1 MCISYDIHLLRRSES
16 VRVELPWTYMSV
28 VNFAV
33 HGFPYGN
40 AVDKTAVIEIYDIPC
55 FNSTTDY

>member
-28 VNFAV
+28 INFAV
-33 HGFPYGN
+33 HGFPWQR
-40 AVDKTAVIEIYDIPC
+40 
-55 FNSTTDY
+55 S